1 MEYYLGIDGGGTKTT
16 VAVSDEYGNVIY
28 KSVGK
33 TINFYSVGMEKARQN
48 LFDVMEDVYVNIGN
62 TVFKNAFI
70 GCSALDCAA
79 DNELIKELCGNI
91 INSEKI
97 AMDSD
102 AYVALFSGDNSI
114 SRCVVICGTG
124 SMVIGE
130 DVNKKIVVKGGWGHI
145 IGDGGSAYAIAVS
158 ALKEAVV
165 LYDENKTDEP
175 IVKCACDFFE
185 TDDLRKIIDTVYSEN
200 TTKDK
205 IAGFAKYISQV
216 CEKGDRKCLE
226 ILSCECRELFRT
238 VCSLLNEMPGCEIV
252 YLYGGVFQNNNIF
265 KNMFVSALLEN
276 YPGIKAEMLIVPPEE
291 GALKIAR
298 ETK

>member
-16 VAVSDEYGNVIY
+16 AAVSDEYGNIVY

-33 TINFYSVGMEKARQN
+33 TINFYSVGIEKARQN
-48 LFDVMEDVYVNIGN
+48 LFDIMKDVYIHIGN

-79 DNELIKELCGNI
+79 DNEIVEKLCGDI

-102 AYVALFSGDNSI
+102 AYVALFSGDCSVA
-114 SRCVVICGTG
+114 RCVVICGTG

-130 DVNKKIVVKGGWGHI
+130 DANNKIVVKGGWGHI
-145 IGDGGSAYAIAVS
+145 IGDEGSAYSIAVH
-158 ALKEAVV
+158 ALKEAVL
-165 LYDENKTDEP
+165 LYDENKTEDTL
-175 IVKCACDFFE
+175 VKCACDFFK
-185 TDDLRKIIDTVYSEN
+185 TDDLRKIIDTVYSED

-205 IAGFAKYISQV
+205 LAGFAKIVSQEG
-216 CEKGDRKCLE
+216 EKGNRICLE
-226 ILSCECRELFRT
+226 ILSCECSKLLRT
-238 VCSLLNEMPGCEIV
+238 VYSLLNEIPGCEIV
-252 YLYGGVFQNNNIF
+252 YLYGGVFQNNSIF
-265 KNMFVSALLEN
+265 KDMFVSVLREK
-276 YPGIKAEMLIVPPEE
+276 YPGIKIEMLIVPPEE